1 VPKIYD
7 TELAKFS
14 MCQMNTSPP
23 TTTTMRNTALS
34 PATNNNYCC
43 TSSETT
49 DDKNRSFLFRTPRGK
64 SIVANVSASA
74 SYDDF
79 LQVLLE
85 KAAVFDQ
92 QGQNNAEGIH
102 GGGGDVQI
110 GAAAAPIDS
119 LGSMMMG
126 TTSRRTCDAVCVG
139 KMVGKVRSCVGV
151 DVDGGGIDGVD
162 GKSEEEDVDVKMKL
176 QTDNTITTEERLANG
191 RQSANVK
198 SINYSEVAYVVH
210 NGKVLGRN
218 EYQHLTS
225 SHSSASSSDTT
236 SSKAFHHISLNLRLR
251 GGMADRQNRVGSK
264 FGGGGVSSG
273 QQQER
278 ERKERLRQLALE
290 TVDLAKDPYLMRNH
304 LGTYE
309 CKLCLTLHTNEGNY
323 LAHTQGKKHQAG
335 LAKRAAMEAKKNGSA
350 ADGVGPALPSS
361 LFSSTS
367 RNQAPR
373 IKIGRPGY
381 EISKS
386 RHYQTNQRCLSF
398 QLQFPEIESNAQP
411 RHRFMSAFEQR
422 VESPPDRSYQ
432 YLLVAAEPYET
443 VAFKIP
449 NETID
454 RGDGMFV
461 TNWDVDKTTFTITL
475 YFVDSSGEVGQR
487 GPPTEFR
494 TESNSK

>member
-1 VPKIYD
+1 
-7 TELAKFS
+7 
-14 MCQMNTSPP
+14 MCQINTSAP
-23 TTTTMRNTALS
+23 TTTKTTKRNTAL
-34 PATNNNYCC
+34 PLITNNTLYNTNNYCY
-43 TSSETT
+43 TSSSETKN
-49 DDKNRSFLFRTPRGK
+49 DDNNDQSRSFVFRTPRGK

-79 LQVLLE
+79 LQILLE
-85 KAAVFDQ
+85 KAAVVDH
-92 QGQNNAEGIH
+92 QGRRQTTNVDGNSGDD
-102 GGGGDVQI
+102 GDGGD
-110 GAAAAPIDS
+110 D
-119 LGSMMMG
+119 
-126 TTSRRTCDAVCVG
+126 DAVCVG
-139 KMVGKVRSCVGV
+139 QMGRKVRSCVDV
-151 DVDGGGIDGVD
+151 DVDGKGMDWVG
-162 GKSEEEDVDVKMKL
+162 GKSEDNDVDVDVDEEVTMKL
-176 QTDNTITTEERLANG
+176 PTDNTITTKERLVNNG
-191 RQSANVK
+191 MQSSANDKLV
-198 SINYSEVAYVVH
+198 NYSELAYVVH

-218 EYQHLTS
+218 DYHHLTS
-225 SHSSASSSDTT
+225 SHSPASPLSEPTSLSSS
-236 SSKAFHHISLNLRLR
+236 SSNSVVHYISLNLRLR

-350 ADGVGPALPSS
+350 ADGVGPAIPSS

-487 GPPTEFR
+487 CPPTEFR
-494 TESNSK
+494 TDSNSK